1 MARPKGT
8 RKKKSTSED
17 RYSSIM
23 NSLARDRCSFL
34 EGDFPEA
41 FLIYGNDWKI
51 KATAGDVVGLLGWR
65 SDDLKG
71 ESLPFVKKGENRS
84 VKEDIEEYLRSPL
97 DPVQITGIEK
107 SGVPVELM
115 LTAYKLSRL
124 GLDGDHFMIVIRDA
138 DWQGKDCSA
147 THAAAMEIQLERKE
161 LELEMTMKEL
171 HRSERNI
178 QELHRTL
185 DVLTK
190 GYQDSTR
197 DLEQRIVSNY
207 QITVLPVIEKLKE
220 LHQKGPERY
229 LLEALDVNIRNLS
242 SNFGSSMV
250 RNQIRLSPR
259 QMQICQ
265 LIRAGKDSKEIA
277 MELGLSHQ
285 TVIVHRKNI
294 RKKLGLKKNR
304 QNLATYIKHNM

>member
-1 MARPKGT
+1 MARPKST
-8 RKKKSTSED
+8 RKNKSNPTNRS
-17 RYSSIM
+17 SSIL

-34 EGDFPEA
+34 EGDIPEA
-41 FLIYGNDWKI
+41 FLIYGKDWKI
-51 KATAGDVVGLLGWR
+51 QATAGDVVGLLGWR

-71 ESLPFVKKGENRS
+71 ESFPFVRKGERSS
-84 VKEDIEEYLRSPL
+84 VKADIEEYLRSPL
-97 DPVQITGIEK
+97 NPIQITGVEK
-107 SGVPVELM
+107 SGEPVELT
-115 LTAYKLSRL
+115 LTAYKLSKL
-124 GLDGDHFMIVIRDA
+124 SQDGDYFMIVIRDA

-147 THAAAMEIQLERKE
+147 THAAAMEIQLERKD
-161 LELEMTMKEL
+161 LELDRTMKEL

-185 DVLTK
+185 EVVTK
-190 GYQDSTR
+190 GYQDSTH

-220 LHQKGPERY
+220 LHQTGPERY

-242 SNFGSSMV
+242 SNFGSSLV

-304 QNLATYIKHNM
+304 QNLASYIKQNM